1 MNLYLVRHAEAV
13 PVGGR
18 ILRDADRTLSPV
30 GEAHAEQMGKVL
42 AKIDPG
48 IHIVATSPLVRA
60 IHTGEIIGHEVSDR
74 PIFHVTEHLA
84 PGFREKTL
92 LETLYALSGGG
103 SIVAVG
109 HQPDMSA
116 FVSYL
121 IADATSA
128 AVAFPPGAVA
138 CLRIKQV
145 STHPEA
151 QLLWH
156 LTPDVVKSLHPEQKQ
171 RSS

>member
-1 MNLYLVRHAEAV
+1 MNLYLARHAEAV

-18 ILRDADRTLSPV
+18 ILRDADRILSAA
-30 GEAHAEQMGKVL
+30 GEDDALRMGRAL
-42 AKIDPG
+42 AKIDPS
-48 IHIVATSPLVRA
+48 INIVTTSPLLRA
-60 IHTGEIIGHEVSDR
+60 IHTGEIIGHEVSSH

-92 LETLYALSGGG
+92 LETLHALSGGG
-103 SIVAVG
+103 SVVAVG

-138 CLRIKQV
+138 CVRIKQIA
-145 STHPEA
+145 THPEA
-151 QLLWH
+151 HLLWL
-156 LTPDVVKSLHPEQKQ
+156 LTPDVVKSLHPERTQ
-171 RSS
+171 RLL